1 MNQIIT
7 ESVRNVISEAN
18 DKRELRNQLAKEILG
33 TNTFEEFYKNTGFFV
48 CAKDYY
54 LISEYFRRLAEL
66 ESKQDNS

>member
-33 TNTFEEFYKNTGFFV
+33 TDTFEEFYKNTGFFV
-48 CAKDYY
+48 GAKDYY
-54 LISEYFRRLAEL
+54 LMSEYFRRLAEL
-66 ESKQDNS
+66 ESKQGNS